1 MSSIQWKILC
11 LSLSL
16 LYFCK
21 FPKVVF
27 NNHVYSII
35 LPSLTSCQLP
45 TVNHH
50 TILFTHCQLSPI
62 SVTLL
67 SIIPPLLIV
76 FLTLSRC
83 LLLQAR
89 WLRNHHGWWENLV
102 WRNQDTTLESSCLSS
117 HSLQVEKYLILYFF
131 ISLLFYLQD

>member
-1 MSSIQWKILC
+1 M
-11 LSLSL
+11 
-16 LYFCK
+16 
-21 FPKVVF
+21 
-27 NNHVYSII
+27 YSII

-117 HSLQVEKYLILYFF
+117 HSLQVDQYLILYFF
-131 ISLLFYLQD
+131 YLITVLPARLKLDMNCEACEASNVNNNEHSKRIVIT